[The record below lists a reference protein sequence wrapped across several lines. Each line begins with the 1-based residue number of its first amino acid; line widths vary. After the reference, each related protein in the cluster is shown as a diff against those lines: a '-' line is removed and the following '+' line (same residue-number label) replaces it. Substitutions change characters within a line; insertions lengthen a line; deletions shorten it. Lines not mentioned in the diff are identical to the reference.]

1 MVGEV
6 AEALLEV
13 FKVAQ
18 IADADAVALDLGG
31 VGRADALLGRTDLV
45 PAETILEGAVD
56 LLVEVEDEVSTVRD
70 LDAAVVL
77 DAAGREGIELVKE
90 GGKVDDD
97 AIANDARGLVI
108 ENARGKQ
115 MELVLLALYDDGMTS
130 VGTASDT
137 GADVVF
143 LSGTEHNMCHMH
155 EIYIRL

>member
-13 FKVAQ
+13 FEVAQ
-18 IADADAVALDLGG
+18 IADADAIALDLGG
-31 VGRADALLGRTDLV
+31 VGRADALLGRADLV
-45 PAETILEGAVD
+45 PAETVLEGAVD
-56 LLVEVEDEVSTVRD
+56 LLVKVEDEVGAVRD

-77 DAAGREGIELVKE
+77 DAAGREGIELVEE
-90 GGKVDDD
+90 GGEVDDD
-97 AIANDARGLVI
+97 AIADDARGLVI

-143 LSGTEHNMCHMH
+143 LSERAYVSARNMKKW
-155 EIYIRL
+155 